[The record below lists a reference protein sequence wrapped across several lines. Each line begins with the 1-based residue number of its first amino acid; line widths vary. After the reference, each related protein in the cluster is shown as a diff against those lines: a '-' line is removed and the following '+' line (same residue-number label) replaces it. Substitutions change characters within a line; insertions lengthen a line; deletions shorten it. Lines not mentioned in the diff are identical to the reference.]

1 MDICYYNNPWEVW
14 AYNVGAG
21 PRVGCGPMVWKDGV
35 AIGAAL
41 PFFLVVLALLGLI
54 IALG

>member
-21 PRVGCGPMVWKDGV
+21 PRVGRGPMVWKDGV